1 MDKSR
6 KVDRRIERTRK
17 LLHEALMALIVE
29 KGYDAVSIQDIADR
43 ADVART
49 TFYLHFRDKDEL
61 LFSGLTALYDDLFA
75 RATEFRAGALSDG
88 DLPAL
93 LADSTDYR
101 HVQEHAAF
109 YRAILGPHGSPTFL
123 VRVRAY
129 LAENFCT
136 RILKDLIPPGKQ
148 PRLPLGFIAHALA
161 GAQLGSLLWWLEN
174 DMPFPPEAMA
184 RMGAELNLLGYWRA
198 LGHDEPPA
206 LALPAA
212 GAASEPA

>member
-6 KVDRRIERTRK
+6 KADRRIERTRK
-17 LLHEALMALIVE
+17 LLHDALMALIVE

-61 LFSGLTALYDDLFA
+61 LFSGLTALYDELFA
-75 RATEFRAGALSDG
+75 RATGFKSGALLDG
-88 DLPAL
+88 DLSAL

-129 LAENFCT
+129 LAENFCA
-136 RILKDLIPPGKQ
+136 RILKDLTPPGKQ
-148 PRLPLGFIAHALA
+148 PRLPLEFIAHALA

-174 DMPFPPEAMA
+174 DMPYPPEAMA
-184 RMGAELNLLGYWRA
+184 RMDAELNLLGYWRA

-206 LALPAA
+206 LALPATD
-212 GAASEPA
+212 AASEPA